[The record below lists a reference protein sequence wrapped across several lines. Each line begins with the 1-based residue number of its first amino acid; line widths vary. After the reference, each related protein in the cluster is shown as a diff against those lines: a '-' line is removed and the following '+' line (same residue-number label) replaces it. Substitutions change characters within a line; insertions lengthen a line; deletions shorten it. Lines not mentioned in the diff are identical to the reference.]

1 MLGLFRVPGLGPRSI
16 RALVDARGSAEAV
29 VGSLARSVETTIA
42 GIPRRGRGWRRET
55 LAGLAEVDV
64 TGARAAIERY
74 AARGIDIRV
83 YGSAGYPDGLSD
95 LDDPPPLLF
104 LEGPGVLDQGRSVAI
119 VGTRAASDVGLGRAR
134 ELASE
139 LARWGWTVVSGMA
152 RGIDAAAHEGAL
164 DAGGCTIGVL
174 GSGFDRPYPVEN
186 RGLFRRMRRHGL
198 LVSEF
203 EPHTPPR
210 RASFPRRNRIIAALG
225 RAVVVAEA
233 GLPSGALITADHALD
248 LGRDVLAVPYRV
260 DDPGGP
266 GCLRLLRQGAGVAAG
281 ARDVFDAVGWLHDR
295 PGPDALPA
303 PGSGPAASSAAGPA
317 TSSAAEPA
325 KVVGLLRRGDLSADE
340 IAERLA
346 RPPAEV
352 LAELA
357 RLELEGIVGRA
368 PTGRFRVRASVE

>member
-1 MLGLFRVPGLGPRSI
+1 MLGLFRVPGLGPRTI
-16 RALVDARGSAEAV
+16 RKLVDEAGSADDV
-29 VGSLARSVETTIA
+29 VGRLARSVDATIS
-42 GIPRRGRGWRRET
+42 GIPPRSGGWRRET
-55 LAGLAEVDV
+55 LAGLAAIDV
-64 TGARAAIERY
+64 QGAREALERY
-74 AARGIDIRV
+74 ADRGIDVRV
-83 YGSAGYPDGLSD
+83 YGSSGYPACLSD

-104 LEGPGVLDQGRSVAI
+104 LKGPGALDPGRSVAI
-119 VGTRAASDVGLGRAR
+119 VGTRAASAVGRACAR

-152 RGIDAAAHEGAL
+152 RGIDAAAHEGSL
-164 DAGGCTIGVL
+164 DAGGPTIGVL

-186 RGLFRRMRRHGL
+186 RDLFRRMRRHGL

-210 RASFPRRNRIIAALG
+210 RASFPRRNRIIAALS

-233 GLPSGALITADHALD
+233 GLRSGALITADHALD

-281 ARDVFDAVGWLHDR
+281 ARDVFDAAGWLHDR
-295 PGPDALPA
+295 PGPDPLPPPAAVPA
-303 PGSGPAASSAAGPA
+303 P
-317 TSSAAEPA
+317 AE
-325 KVVGLLRRGDLSADE
+325 VVGLLGRGDLSADE

-346 RPPAEV
+346 RPPADV

-357 RLELEGIVGRA
+357 RLELEGVVERA
-368 PTGRFRVRASVE
+368 STGRFRVLAPVE